1 MRREGIVQAAAQPGF
16 YVSFSGESSQPIDN
30 LYAISA
36 AGAVLSTQVLG
47 QSGQELRGMALGPD
61 GKLYVC
67 QAQKKVSAILQFSA
81 QVTPGSYTRAL
92 LGNYA
97 TAAASS
103 GLDHPYQPA
112 FDNGNLFVTSQ
123 DTNVVTA
130 FYGPASG
137 YAGNAMPLSPFL
149 QQSYPAGTFNPGTFV
164 PAFSAGAGVPPFTP
178 VTAAQGGLTFA
189 TASSGGSTHSV
200 RGLAFDASGH
210 LFVADEAANRIAVY
224 DAAQG
229 NLLGAITGSSNHSLA
244 GPVALAFAAAS
255 QTLYIGSPANQ
266 RVFAYDV
273 GGVAS
278 GDFNAAVL
286 IHDDQRL
293 DKLSGIAIDGGGN
306 LYTGTRQDNVIYQ
319 WSPSGG
325 SPASFAGPFDDSPE
339 QLLYL
344 ADLAG

>member
-1 MRREGIVQAAAQPGF
+1 MQTAAQPGF

-30 LYAISA
+30 LYAIA
-36 AGAVLSTQVLG
+36 ATGTVLSTQVLG
-47 QSGQELRGMALGPD
+47 QAGQELRGMALGPD

-81 QVTPGSYTRAL
+81 QVNPGGYTRAF
-92 LGNYA
+92 LGSYA
-97 TAAASS
+97 TPAASP

-137 YAGNAMPLSPFL
+137 SAGKAMPLAPFL
-149 QQSYPAGTFNPGTFV
+149 EHGYASGTFNAGTFV
-164 PAFSAGAGVPPFTP
+164 PAFSAAGGVPPFTSVP
-178 VTAAQGGLTFA
+178 AAQGGLTFA
-189 TASSGGSTHSV
+189 AAGKGGSTHSV

-210 LFVADEAANRIAVY
+210 LFVADEAANRVAVY

-229 NLLGAITGSSNHSLA
+229 NLLGAITGSNNHLLA

-255 QTLYIGSPANQ
+255 QNLYIGSPANQ
-266 RVFAYDV
+266 RLFAYDV
-273 GGVAS
+273 GQVAS
-278 GDFNAAVL
+278 GNFNAEVL
-286 IHDDQRL
+286 IHDDDRL
-293 DKLSGIAIDGGGN
+293 DKLSGIAIDGSGN
-306 LYTGTRQDNVIYQ
+306 LYTGTRKDNVIYQ

-325 SPASFAGPFDDSPE
+325 SPAAFAGPFDDSPE
-339 QLLYL
+339 QILYL
-344 ADLAG
+344 ANLAG